1 MFRAISRNRHA
12 ALLNRMAETV
22 GVDLTRAIHSGHLHG
37 DAWRDAVLRCCS
49 CDVPDRC
56 ISRLASLDGAEVA
69 YAPVYCHNAEMLDR
83 LQALNRAE
91 GGDLVSS
98 DGVL

>member
-1 MFRAISRNRHA
+1 MFGEITKNRHA

-22 GVDLTRAIHSGHLHG
+22 GVDLTQAIHAGHLHG
-37 DAWRDAVLRCCS
+37 EAWRDAVLRCCG

-69 YAPVYCHNAEMLDR
+69 YAPVYCHNAGMLDR
-83 LQALNRAE
+83 LQVLNRAE
-91 GGDLVSS
+91 RGALVSS
-98 DGVL
+98 DGEP